1 MRLAFACMALICLVL
16 AGCVAKPPLPPPGAR
31 GGAVFHLWDADGGE
45 PVGILASA
53 VLHRGGFDQTNAGR
67 LELSDLTIRLPFGR
81 GIDGGILLVRS
92 PSAEID
98 LANRD
103 AEQVTLRTPVQI
115 CGVWQGSPMTGR
127 ADSAQIDRAA
137 RTLTMLGVELVH
149 QGAVTITDRATIT
162 DPGQGR
168 ERRMTTGSIQKLPAP
183 PAVAGALAAL
193 PTPLI
198 VPPLR
203 LERSRAK

>member
-1 MRLAFACMALICLVL
+1 MRLALARTALVCVVL

-31 GGAVFHLWDADGGE
+31 GGAVFHLWDTAGGE

-53 VLHRGGFDQTNAGR
+53 VLHRGGFDRSNSGR
-67 LELSDLTIRLPFGR
+67 LELSDLTIRLPFGK
-81 GIDGGILLVRS
+81 GNDGGILLVRS

-103 AEQVTLRTPVQI
+103 AEQVTLRTPVQF
-115 CGVWQGSPMTGR
+115 CGIWMDSPMTGR
-127 ADSAQIDRAA
+127 ADSAVIDRAA
-137 RTLTMLGVELVH
+137 RTLTLRGVELVH

-162 DPGQGR
+162 DLGQDA
-168 ERRMTTGSIQKLPAP
+168 ERRMTTGSIEKLSAP

-193 PTPLI
+193 PTPLL

-203 LERSRAK
+203 LQRPAR